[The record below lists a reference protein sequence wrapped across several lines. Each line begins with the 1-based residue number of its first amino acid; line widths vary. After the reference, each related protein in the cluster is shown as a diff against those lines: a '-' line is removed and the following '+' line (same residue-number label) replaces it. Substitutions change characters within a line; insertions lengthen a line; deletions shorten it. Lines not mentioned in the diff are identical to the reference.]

1 MNRKKKEGGRG
12 GGGRKKERKKIAPID
27 IECFEPHKGWVENI
41 PTLFFP
47 FTPENLWFSFLF
59 FLQNPYLLAL
69 NSSLITLALSRSYL
83 FSYLY
88 LIINLHISG
97 VHPFRDSDIQR
108 VIGLENLF
116 SIETRARS
124 RVRKKEGERER
135 RRALKRSD
143 VIKNWKEGRV
153 EEVREKSDSNYLW
166 LDLERKDLKI

>member
-1 MNRKKKEGGRG
+1 MNRKKKGRREG
-12 GGGRKKERKKIAPID
+12 GGGRKEERKKIAPID

-41 PTLFFP
+41 PTLFFFHP
-47 FTPENLWFSFLF
+47 RKPVVFFFF

-116 SIETRARS
+116 SIETRART

-143 VIKNWKEGRV
+143 VIKNWKEERV
-153 EEVREKSDSNYLW
+153 GEVREKSDSNYLW
-166 LDLERKDLKI
+166 FDLERKDLKI